1 MVKTQFYQLNVATKA
16 AHITCKAAFMEVH
29 IFEEVLS
36 GTAEHAA
43 LLL

>member
-1 MVKTQFYQLNVATKA
+1 MVKTQLYQLNKA
-16 AHITCKAAFMEVH
+16 AHITRKAAFMEVH

-36 GTAEHAA
+36 TTAEHAA

>member
-1 MVKTQFYQLNVATKA
+1 MVKKPSSISLTWLTA
-16 AHITCKAAFMEVH
+16 AHITCKVAFMEVH